1 MMVFPARQCLMPPK
15 EEAITEKVNPVPI
28 ELIIGSPRIFN
39 NGVIIKLPP
48 TPKKPLNT
56 PILNPI
62 KINKI
67 QVEIELKSNVVL
79 LRFKH
84 INFIFYFSIT
94 VIIQIQVVF
103 VLNTLHCK
111 MGNQSHNAQLLP

>member
-1 MMVFPARQCLMPPK
+1 MPPK
-15 EEAITEKVNPVPI
+15 EEAINEKVNPVPTA
-28 ELIIGSPRIFN
+28 LIIGSPRIFN

-67 QVEIELKSNVVL
+67 QVEIELKSNIAL
-79 LRFKH
+79 FRF
-84 INFIFYFSIT
+84 
-94 VIIQIQVVF
+94 
-103 VLNTLHCK
+103 
-111 MGNQSHNAQLLP
+111 